1 MREKNIENLRTEKEG
16 LIVLSQLID
25 NLIIP
30 TKEQIIFLYELLN
43 IDYKKYFKSIDAI
56 ALKVKTFDLIKTKN
70 DFFLLEVKTTKA
82 KNVKTLPYGVFF
94 GFTKNEEDLFKSHD
108 NYRLCIVHT
117 ILKEHI
123 FLTYKEYLALIKNK
137 RTQYQINFKSKK

>member
-16 LIVLSQLID
+16 LIVLNQLID

-56 ALKVKTFDLIKTKN
+56 ALKVKTFDLI
-70 DFFLLEVKTTKA
+70 
-82 KNVKTLPYGVFF
+82 
-94 GFTKNEEDLFKSHD
+94 
-108 NYRLCIVHT
+108 
-117 ILKEHI
+117 
-123 FLTYKEYLALIKNK
+123 
-137 RTQYQINFKSKK
+137 Q

>member
-56 ALKVKTFDLIKTKN
+56 ITKTAL
-70 DFFLLEVKTTKA
+70 
-82 KNVKTLPYGVFF
+82 
-94 GFTKNEEDLFKSHD
+94 
-108 NYRLCIVHT
+108 
-117 ILKEHI
+117 
-123 FLTYKEYLALIKNK
+123 
-137 RTQYQINFKSKK
+137 

>member
-16 LIVLSQLID
+16 LIVLNQLID

-70 DFFLLEVKTTKA
+70 DFFLLEVKTTQA
-82 KNVKTLPYGVFF
+82 KHVKTLPYGVFF

-108 NYRLCIVHT
+108 NYRFMHCPYNPKKT
-117 ILKEHI
+117 YI
-123 FLTYKEYLALIKNK
+123 FNLQRIFSS
-137 RTQYQINFKSKK
+137 YQKQENSISNQL